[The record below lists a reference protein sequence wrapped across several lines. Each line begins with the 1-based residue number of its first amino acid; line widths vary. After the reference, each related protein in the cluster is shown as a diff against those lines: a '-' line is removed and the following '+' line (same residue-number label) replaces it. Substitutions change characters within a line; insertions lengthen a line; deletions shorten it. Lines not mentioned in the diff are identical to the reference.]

1 MMIKAG
7 TLLVV
12 QFPKTILP
20 FSLSRLNPSR
30 GIGIGASKSS
40 DAGQFNRLGYSICRY
55 IYVQKKTEPSFSVER
70 ISAGLDARAPQAF
83 PTKL

>member
-20 FSLSRLNPSR
+20 FPLSRLNPSR

-55 IYVQKKTEPSFSVER
+55 IYMYKKKQSQVS
-70 ISAGLDARAPQAF
+70 L
-83 PTKL
+83 